1 MINRIIKRYIEEKRD
16 RNIERYL
23 AEAIYQAASL
33 AGCTSFENV
42 LKALADS
49 NYGALSDEFKKAYN
63 GIRSGE
69 SVELALEKMA
79 EKNGSK
85 MLNRAIDIMLSGY
98 RTGIDLSEA
107 LREAAEDIEKT
118 LAIDR
123 ENSASIVVEKYTI
136 LFAGGI
142 IVPLILGSMISLVGS
157 IDLSSLQ
164 EFGMG
169 GQNKEILENAVF
181 GNQIYVAI
189 YSIIASVFVAYQEN
203 RIENSLAYLVV
214 LLPLSTILFNAAQ
227 YSNLFSI
234 I

>member
-1 MINRIIKRYIEEKRD
+1 MINRIINRYMEERK
-16 RNIERYL
+16 ERLVEGHL
-23 AEAIYQAASL
+23 AGAMYQAASL

-42 LKALADS
+42 LKALAESD
-49 NYGALSDEFKKAYN
+49 YGALSGEFKKAYSAV
-63 GIRSGE
+63 ISGE

-79 EKNGSK
+79 ERNGSK
-85 MLNRAIDIMLSGY
+85 MLDRSVNIMLSGY

-142 IVPLILGSMISLVGS
+142 IVPLILGSMLSLVGS

-169 GQNKEILENAVF
+169 GQNGGILENAVL

-203 RIENSLAYLVV
+203 RIENSLVYILF
-214 LLPLSTILFNAAQ
+214 LLPASLALFNLARAFGL
-227 YSNLFSI
+227 S
-234 I
+234 

>member
-1 MINRIIKRYIEEKRD
+1 MINRIINRYMRERKDRLIEKH
-16 RNIERYL
+16 L
-23 AEAIYQAASL
+23 AESMYQAASL
-33 AGCTSFENV
+33 AGYTSFENV
-42 LKALADS
+42 LKAMAES
-49 NYGALSDEFKKAYN
+49 GYGALSDEFKKAYN
-63 GIRSGE
+63 SVRSGE

-79 EKNGSK
+79 ERNGSK
-85 MLNRAIDIMLSGY
+85 MLNRAINVMLSGY
-98 RTGIDLSEA
+98 KTGIDLSEA

-123 ENSASIVVEKYTI
+123 ENGASIIVEKYTI

-142 IVPLILGSMISLVGS
+142 IVPLILGAMISLVGS

-169 GQNKEILENAVF
+169 GQSREILENAVF

-203 RIENSLAYLVV
+203 RIENSLVYVLF
-214 LLPLSTILFNAAQ
+214 LLPASLVLFNLARTFG
-227 YSNLFSI
+227 LF
-234 I
+234 

>member
-1 MINRIIKRYIEEKRD
+1 MINRIINRYMEERRD
-16 RNIERYL
+16 RLIEKHL
-23 AEAIYQAASL
+23 AGAMYQAASL
-33 AGCTSFENV
+33 AGYTSFENV
-42 LKALADS
+42 LKAMAESD
-49 NYGALSDEFKKAYN
+49 YGALSNEFKKAYN

-69 SVELALEKMA
+69 SVELALEKMVGR
-79 EKNGSK
+79 NGSK
-85 MLNRAIDIMLSGY
+85 MLNRAINIMLSGY

-118 LAIDR
+118 LTIDR

-142 IVPLILGSMISLVGS
+142 IVPLILGSMISLVSS

-169 GQNKEILENAVF
+169 GQSREILENAVF
-181 GNQIYVAI
+181 GNQIYVVI

-203 RIENSLAYLVV
+203 RIENSLVYVLF
-214 LLPLSTILFNAAQ
+214 LLPTSLVLFNLARAFGL
-227 YSNLFSI
+227 S
-234 I
+234 

>member
-1 MINRIIKRYIEEKRD
+1 MINRIIHRYTEEKKD
-16 RNIERYL
+16 RRVEKHL
-23 AEAIYQAASL
+23 AEAIYHAASL

-42 LKALADS
+42 LKALAESD
-49 NYGALSDEFKKAYN
+49 YGVLSGEFKKAYN
-63 GIRSGE
+63 AVRSGE

-79 EKNGSK
+79 KRNSSK
-85 MLNRAIDIMLSGY
+85 MLNRTVNIMLSGY
-98 RTGIDLSEA
+98 RTGIDLSKA

-142 IVPLILGSMISLVGS
+142 IVPLILGAMISLVGS

-169 GQNKEILENAVF
+169 GQSKETLENAVF

-189 YSIIASVFVAYQEN
+189 YSIIASIFVAYQEN
-203 RIENSLAYLVV
+203 RIENSLVYILF
-214 LLPLSTILFNAAQ
+214 LLPVSLVLFNIARAFGL
-227 YSNLFSI
+227 S
-234 I
+234 